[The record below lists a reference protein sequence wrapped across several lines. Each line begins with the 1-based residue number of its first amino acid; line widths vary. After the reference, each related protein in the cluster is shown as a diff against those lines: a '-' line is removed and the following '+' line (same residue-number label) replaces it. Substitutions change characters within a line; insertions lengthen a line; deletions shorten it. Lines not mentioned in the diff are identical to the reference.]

1 MVINLGMNW
10 ENFYKD
16 NIVEYIKSL
25 QTNPFELVTLI
36 IDITI
41 VIFLMYCFFKIV
53 RGSRAW
59 QLIKGIA
66 LLIIATWM
74 SGLFNLKILNWILT
88 GIMNLGVIA
97 IIVIFQPELRR
108 ALEQLGTNKL
118 TQFFGIDKDLSTKT
132 KEDIYK
138 VVIAAT
144 ELQKQKPER

>member
-59 QLIKGIA
+59 QLIKGIR
-66 LLIIATWM
+66 
-74 SGLFNLKILNWILT
+74 S
-88 GIMNLGVIA
+88 
-97 IIVIFQPELRR
+97 EERR
-108 ALEQLGTNKL
+108 VG
-118 TQFFGIDKDLSTKT
+118 
-132 KEDIYK
+132 KECRSRWSPYH
-138 VVIAAT
+138 
-144 ELQKQKPER
+144 

>member
-118 TQFFGIDKDLSTKT
+118 TVFW
-132 KEDIYK
+132 Y
-138 VVIAAT
+138 
-144 ELQKQKPER
+144 R